1 MMVGGTE
8 VRVDGRPLDA
18 LLATKLVEVR
28 VESHLL
34 LPDLAVVRL
43 ADPGLEHVDD
53 DPFPIGAKLEVLF
66 SAPDSNTLKS
76 TFLGKVA
83 ALEPEFDTGGAY
95 LVARAYDA
103 SHALTRGRSTRT
115 FQQMS
120 SGDIARKLA
129 GQAGLRV
136 GQVDAGPAHKFV
148 QQSDETD
155 WALLWRLASAADC
168 EVLVEDDQL
177 HFRRAGGHPQDPA
190 IDLRWGEQLLT
201 FRPRLTGAQQVDSVT
216 VRGWDPAGARAITAT
231 AKLSNADSEPGAGRT
246 SVKPGGAVAVGDRP
260 VADQDEADKLA
271 SSVAA
276 RLSNAFAEVDG
287 TCRGDPRL
295 RAGCRIRVDGVGQ
308 RFGGTYAPTA
318 VTHVFRGG
326 HGYVTRF
333 TVSGRAA
340 RGLLGLAAQTPGRAW
355 GSGLVIGLV
364 TQNSDPDKLGRVRV
378 KYPTLGDD
386 VEGAWARIAA
396 PGAGSS
402 RGALMLPAVGDEVV
416 VGFEH
421 GDVRRPYVLGAL
433 WNGQARPEDLAQT
446 DGTYG
451 LRTDARL
458 AVAAKGDITLKG
470 GNDLTI
476 TADGKSNQKATGDLV
491 VEGGTVTVKSNGSIS
506 VESNQQLTLKAPKVA
521 VQASGQ
527 LQLSGSTV
535 SIG

>member
-8 VRVDGRPLDA
+8 VRVSGRPLDV
-18 LLATKLVEVR
+18 LLASKLVEVR

-34 LPDLAVVRL
+34 WPDLAVVRL

-66 SAPDSNTLKS
+66 SAPESDTLER
-76 TFLGKVA
+76 TFAGTVA
-83 ALEPEFDTGGAY
+83 ALEPEFAPGGAF

-103 SHALTRGRSTRT
+103 SHALTRGRNTRT
-115 FQQMS
+115 FQHMS

-129 GQAGLRV
+129 ARAGLRV
-136 GQVDAGPAHKFV
+136 GQVDGGPAHTFV
-148 QQSDETD
+148 QQSHETD
-155 WALLWRLASAADC
+155 WALLWRLAGSADC
-168 EVLVEDDQL
+168 EVLVEDEQL
-177 HFRRAGGHPQDPA
+177 HFRRAGGHPEDPEIA
-190 IDLRWGEQLLT
+190 LRWGEELLA
-201 FRPRLTGAQQVDSVT
+201 FRPRVTGAQQVDSVT
-216 VRGWDPAGARAITAT
+216 VRGWDPAAARAITAT
-231 AKLSNADSEPGAGRT
+231 ARLGDADSTPGAGRT
-246 SVKPGGAVAVGDRP
+246 SVKPGGTVAVGDRP
-260 VADQDEADKLA
+260 VTDQDEADELA
-271 SSVAA
+271 RSVAA
-276 RLSNAFAEVDG
+276 RLGNAYVEADG
-287 TCRGDPRL
+287 TCRGNPRM
-295 RAGCRIRVDGVGQ
+295 RAGRRIRIDGVGQ

-318 VTHVFRGG
+318 VTHLFRGG
-326 HGYVTRF
+326 SGYVTRF
-333 TVSGRAA
+333 AVSGREA
-340 RGLLGLAAQTPGRAW
+340 RGLLAAAPRAARPPW

-364 TQNSDPDKLGRVRV
+364 TQNDDPDKLGRVRV

-396 PGAGSS
+396 PGAGPS

-458 AVAAKGDITLKG
+458 AVTAKGDIALKG
-470 GNDLTI
+470 GNDLKI
-476 TADGKSNQKATGDLV
+476 TADGKSDHKAGGDLV
-491 VEGGTVTVKSNGSIS
+491 VEGATVTVKSNGSIS
-506 VESNQQLTLKAPKVA
+506 VESNQQLTLKAPTIA
-521 VQASGQ
+521 VQASAQ
-527 LQLSGSTV
+527 LQLSGKTV